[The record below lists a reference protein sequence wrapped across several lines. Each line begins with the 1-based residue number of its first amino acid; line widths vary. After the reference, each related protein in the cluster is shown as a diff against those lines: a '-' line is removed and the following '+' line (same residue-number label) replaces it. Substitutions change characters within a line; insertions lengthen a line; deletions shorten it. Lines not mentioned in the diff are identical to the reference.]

1 MISKMSL
8 KVVVA
13 AATLLSSAVPSFA
26 QTQADQLKLA
36 YQAARNQLGLLGY
49 CVDKGYTDGG
59 AVEVQKKLVAL
70 IPAPADLSGGDAA
83 EAAGRK
89 GKISAMG
96 MEQDIEAI
104 AKAQNGTSAVYC
116 KQIGD
121 LVKQMG
127 AKLPQ

>member
-1 MISKMSL
+1 MISKNSL
-8 KVVVA
+8 MLVVA
-13 AATLLSSAVPSFA
+13 AALLSFVAPSFA
-26 QTQADQLKLA
+26 QTQADQLKVA
-36 YQAARNQLGLLGY
+36 YQAARNQLGILGY
-49 CVDKGYTDGG
+49 CADKGYTDGG
-59 AVEVQKKLVAL
+59 AVEVQKKLIAL

-104 AKAQNGTSAVYC
+104 AKAQNGTSAAYC

>member
-1 MISKMSL
+1 MTFYKSL
-8 KVVVA
+8 MA
-13 AATLLSSAVPSFA
+13 ASAVAFLGSVAPSFA
-26 QTQADQLKLA
+26 QSQADQLKVA
-36 YQAARNQLGLLGY
+36 YQAARNQLGILGY
-49 CVDKGYTDGG
+49 CADKGFTD
-59 AVEVQKKLVAL
+59 AAAADVQKKLIAM
-70 IPAPADLSGGDAA
+70 IPVPADVSGGDAA

-89 GKISAMG
+89 GTISAMG

-104 AKAQNGTSAVYC
+104 AKAMNGTPATYC

>member
-1 MISKMSL
+1 MISKKSL
-8 KVVVA
+8 MAVA
-13 AATLLSSAVPSFA
+13 AAALLSSVAPSFA
-26 QTQADQLKLA
+26 QTQADQLKVA
-36 YQAARNQLGLLGY
+36 YQAARNQLGILGY
-49 CVDKGYTDGG
+49 CVDKGYTDGA
-59 AVEVQKKLVAL
+59 AVDVQKKLIAL
-70 IPAPADLSGGDAA
+70 IPAPADLSGGDTA

-104 AKAQNGTSAVYC
+104 AKAQNGTPAAYC

>member
-1 MISKMSL
+1 MISKNSL
-8 KVVVA
+8 IAASA
-13 AATLLSSAVPSFA
+13 AALLSFAAPAFA
-26 QTQADQLKLA
+26 QSQADQLKVA
-36 YQAARNQLGLLGY
+36 YQAARNQLGILGY
-49 CVDKGYTDGG
+49 CVDKGYTDNG
-59 AVEVQKKLVAL
+59 AVDVQKKLIAL
-70 IPAPADLSGGDAA
+70 IPAPADVSGGDTA

-104 AKAQNGTSAVYC
+104 AKAQNGTPAAYC

>member
-1 MISKMSL
+1 MNIYKL
-8 KVVVA
+8 LIA
-13 AATLLSSAVPSFA
+13 ASALSVLGSTTPSFA
-26 QTQADQLKLA
+26 QSQADQLKVA

-49 CVDKGYTDGG
+49 CVDKGYTDTA

-70 IPAPADLSGGDAA
+70 IPAPADLSGAEAA

-89 GKISAMG
+89 GTISAMG
-96 MEQDIEAI
+96 MEQNIEAI
-104 AKAQNGTSAVYC
+104 AKAQNGTPAAYC

-127 AKLPQ
+127 ANLPK

>member
-1 MISKMSL
+1 MISKKSFMA
-8 KVVVA
+8 VA
-13 AATLLSSAVPSFA
+13 AAALLSSVVPSFA
-26 QTQADQLKLA
+26 QSQADQLKVA
-36 YQAARNQLGLLGY
+36 YQAARNQLGILGY
-49 CVDKGYTDGG
+49 CADKGYTDAA
-59 AVEVQKKLVAL
+59 AVDVQKKLIAL
-70 IPAPADLSGGDAA
+70 IPAPADVSGGDAA

-89 GKISAMG
+89 GTISAMG

-104 AKAQNGTSAVYC
+104 AKAQNSTSAAYC

>member
-1 MISKMSL
+1 MNIYKL
-8 KVVVA
+8 LIA
-13 AATLLSSAVPSFA
+13 ASALSVLGSTAPSFA
-26 QTQADQLKLA
+26 QSQADQLKVA

-49 CVDKGYTDGG
+49 CVDKGYTDGA

-70 IPAPADLSGGDAA
+70 IPAPADLSGAEAA

-89 GKISAMG
+89 GTISAMG
-96 MEQDIEAI
+96 MEQNIEAI
-104 AKAQNGTSAVYC
+104 AKAQNGTPAAYC

-127 AKLPQ
+127 ANLPK

>member
-1 MISKMSL
+1 MIFHKSFLAAS
-8 KVVVA
+8 A
-13 AATLLSSAVPSFA
+13 AALLSFATPAFA
-26 QTQADQLKLA
+26 QSQADQLKVA
-36 YQAARNQLGLLGY
+36 YQAARNQLGILGY
-49 CVDKGYTDGG
+49 CVDKGYTDNG
-59 AVEVQKKLVAL
+59 AVDVQKKLIAL
-70 IPAPADLSGGDAA
+70 IPAPADVSGGDTA

-104 AKAQNGTSAVYC
+104 AKAQNGTPAAYC

>member
-13 AATLLSSAVPSFA
+13 AAVLLSSAAPSFA

>member
-1 MISKMSL
+1 MIAKNPLMAL
-8 KVVVA
+8 A
-13 AATLLSSAVPSFA
+13 AAALLSSAAPAFA
-26 QTQADQLKLA
+26 QTQADQLKVA
-36 YQAARNQLGLLGY
+36 YQAARNQLGILGY
-49 CVDKGYTDGG
+49 CADKGYTDGG
-59 AVEVQKKLVAL
+59 AVEVQKKLIAL

-96 MEQDIEAI
+96 IEQDVEAI
-104 AKAQNGTSAVYC
+104 AKLQNGTAAAYC

-121 LVKQMG
+121 LIKQMG